1 MQKER
6 PDQGD
11 FARKYDKNARG
22 GSSYFAWLNRGKESL
37 TLDLKSEAD
46 QSLLKDIVLSADV
59 FVQNLAP
66 GATDRLGLGSKLL
79 RELNPR
85 LVTLDISGYG
95 MEGEYKAYKAYDM
108 LITAEA
114 GLCEVTGTKH
124 GPGRVGVSI
133 CDITAGL
140 NGYGAI
146 MKGLYQREQTG
157 KGAGYSVSLFD
168 GIADIMNVPLIQQ
181 RYTGKPP
188 QRVGLEHPSIAP
200 YGAFETKDRR
210 KVLISIQNERY
221 EI

>member
-1 MQKER
+1 M
-6 PDQGD
+6 GD
-11 FARKYDKNARG
+11 FARKYDKNALG

-37 TLDLKSEAD
+37 ALDLKSEED
-46 QSLLKDIVLSADV
+46 LNLLRAIILRADV

-66 GATDRLGLGSKLL
+66 GATERLGLASKSL
-79 RELNPR
+79 REMNSR
-85 LVTLDISGYG
+85 LITLDVSGYG
-95 MEGEYKAYKAYDM
+95 FEGVYKKYKAYDM

-146 MKGLYQREQTG
+146 MKGLYLREQTG
-157 KGAGYSVSLFD
+157 MGSGYSVSLFD
-168 GIADIMNVPLIQQ
+168 SIADIMNVPLIQQ

-200 YGAFETKDRR
+200 YGAFETKDNR
-210 KVLISIQNERY
+210 KVLISIQNER
-221 EI
+221 